1 MYSRLY
7 NLHVDIFKNK
17 NNINNLVINFALLPK
32 TIGCSFKFLQS
43 KNTNNIKSEVRFK
56 QS

>member
-32 TIGCSFKFLQS
+32 TIGCSFKFLLKMRAEERVCRAKTQ
-43 KNTNNIKSEVRFK
+43 TT
-56 QS
+56 